1 MTSNENTQ
9 PSTSVSTSQDPP
21 LCCKT
26 ADIIIRNEG
35 KISFG
40 HGCIV
45 HPRAKIIAEGDCS
58 IIFGEYNI
66 VEENVIIKATPRFNP
81 LLNNDETL
89 TVYIGC
95 YNHFK
100 VGCLIENTSVENYN
114 ILDYKCRGEDAYIE
128 SKSIITPGVVIPKRT
143 TVKSG
148 SILLDNGII
157 VSNSNFNEF
166 EFTRYIKELYK
177 VLANLL
183 PKQNTMHN
191 INTN

>member
-1 MTSNENTQ
+1 MNPENTE
-9 PSTSVSTSQDPP
+9 VKKDPP

-66 VEENVIIKATPRFNP
+66 IEENVVIKAAPRFNP
-81 LLNNDETL
+81 LLNITETT

-100 VGCLIENTSVENYN
+100 IGAVIENTSVENYN
-114 ILDYKCRGEDAYIE
+114 VIDYRSKSEDAYIE
-128 SKSIITPGVVIPKRT
+128 SKCIITPGIIVPKRT

-148 SILLDNGII
+148 SILLDNQII
-157 VSNSNFNEF
+157 VTNGNFIEEEF
-166 EFTRYIKELYK
+166 IKYIKELYK
-177 VLANLL
+177 ILAILL

-191 INTN
+191 INAS